1 MQMYIQLSSTR
12 ESRFFSKILRSP
24 VVESK
29 KFWSYLVPNCPLNML
44 LIRPRPVVSGNL
56 SWGITIS
63 WVIERS
69 SLQYSSWISTSTWSI
84 QGTEDNKFKNI
95 DQKAFI
101 QSNININVSTGN
113 VSCGREDAWQSTAM
127 LCYTRKEDF
136 DLTPQ
141 PVPSFAR
148 SFFTREE
155 WICGTCL
162 LRIWSKFHLA
172 G

>member
-1 MQMYIQLSSTR
+1 MYIQLSSTR
-12 ESRFFSKILRSP
+12 ESLFFSKILRAP

-29 KFWSYLVPNCPLNML
+29 KIWSYLVPNCPLNML
-44 LIRPRPVVSGNL
+44 LKKPRPVVSANL
-56 SWGITIS
+56 YWGITIS
-63 WVIERS
+63 CVIERS
-69 SLQYSSWISTSTWSI
+69 SLQYSSWISTSTLSI
-84 QGTEDNKFKNI
+84 QGTEDKKFKDVN
-95 DQKAFI
+95 QKAFI

-113 VSCGREDAWQSTAM
+113 VSCGREDAWQSTAI
-127 LCYTRKEDF
+127 LCYRKKEDTST
-136 DLTPQ
+136 LTPQ